1 MATWDQGQG
10 LRIVSLSISL
20 RWAMIQT
27 LRYEGEGSVIV
38 ETPEGSQ
45 KLTINL
51 YEDIMEIQP
60 DGSKKIIAESD
71 LPHGDFTKLGTK
83 RATSWTIKEGEAV

>member
-1 MATWDQGQG
+1 MRSRAQD
-10 LRIVSLSISL
+10 SITL
-20 RWAMIQT
+20 YLTQLGYDPDT
-27 LRYEGEGSVIV
+27 TYLRYEGEGTVIV
-38 ETPEGSQ
+38 ETPKGSQ
-45 KLTINL
+45 KLSINL

-83 RATSWTIKEGEAV
+83 RATSWTQKEGATV

>member
-1 MATWDQGQG
+1 MRSRAQEDITLYLTQLGYDPD
-10 LRIVSLSISL
+10 
-20 RWAMIQT
+20 T
-27 LRYEGEGSVIV
+27 TYLRYEGDGSVTV

-45 KLTINL
+45 TLTVNI

-71 LPHGDFTKLGTK
+71 LPHGDITKLGSK
-83 RATSWTIKEGEAV
+83 RATSWTNKEGDTV

>member
-1 MATWDQGQG
+1 MRSKAQD
-10 LRIVSLSISL
+10 SITL
-20 RWAMIQT
+20 YLTQMGYDPDT
-27 LRYEGEGSVIV
+27 TYLRYGDEGTVTV

-45 KLTINL
+45 KLSVNL

-71 LPHGDFTKLGTK
+71 LPHGDITKLGSK
-83 RATSWTIKEGEAV
+83 RATSWTNKEGDTV

>member
-1 MATWDQGQG
+1 MGSRSRAQD
-10 LRIVSLSISL
+10 SITLYLTQMGYDPDS
-20 RWAMIQT
+20 T
-27 LRYEGEGSVIV
+27 YLRYEGEGTVIV

-45 KLTINL
+45 KLTVNE

-71 LPHGDFTKLGTK
+71 LPHDLDKVGRQ
-83 RATSWTIKEGEAV
+83 RAHSWTVKEGVTV

>member
-1 MATWDQGQG
+1 MRSKAQEDITLYLTQLGYDPD
-10 LRIVSLSISL
+10 
-20 RWAMIQT
+20 T
-27 LRYEGEGSVIV
+27 TYLRYEGDGSVTV

-45 KLTINL
+45 KLTVNI

-71 LPHGDFTKLGTK
+71 LPHDLDKVGRQ
-83 RATSWTIKEGEAV
+83 RAHSWTVKEGVTV

>member
-1 MATWDQGQG
+1 MRSRAQEDITLYLTQLGYDPD
-10 LRIVSLSISL
+10 
-20 RWAMIQT
+20 T
-27 LRYEGEGSVIV
+27 TYLRYEGDGSVTV

-45 KLTINL
+45 TLTVNI

-71 LPHGDFTKLGTK
+71 LPHDLDKIGRQ
-83 RATSWTIKEGEAV
+83 RAHSWTVKEGATV